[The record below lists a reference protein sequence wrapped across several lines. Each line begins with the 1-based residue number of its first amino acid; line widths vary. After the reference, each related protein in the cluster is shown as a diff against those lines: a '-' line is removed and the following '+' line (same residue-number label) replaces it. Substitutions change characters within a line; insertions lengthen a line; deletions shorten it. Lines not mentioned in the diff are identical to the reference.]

1 MTDILWTRP
10 QAAPVATLVL
20 AHGAGAAMD
29 SPFMNKF
36 AQFASDEGIAVA
48 RFEFPY
54 MAERRATGKKRPPPR
69 ADKLIDAYLAAIE
82 TVAAKAEGPLL
93 IGGKSLGGRVAVM
106 AAGDPALDAGVAGVV
121 CLGYPFHP
129 PAKPEATRLE
139 PLDTLALPCLIA
151 QGERDPFGNAQE
163 VDGYGLKDA
172 IEVLIMEDGSHDLA
186 PRGSSPATW
195 DGNLRLAAKAVRE
208 FAARLGA

>member
-10 QAAPVATLVL
+10 QAAPVATLIL
-20 AHGAGAAMD
+20 AHGAGAPMD

-69 ADKLIDAYLAAIE
+69 ADKLIDAYLAAIAA
-82 TVAAKAEGPLL
+82 VAKDAQGPLL

-106 AAGDPALDAGVAGVV
+106 ATADPALDASVSGVV

-139 PLDTLALPCLIA
+139 PLDALPLPCLIA
-151 QGERDPFGNAQE
+151 QGERDAFGNAQE

-172 IEVLIMEDGSHDLA
+172 IEVLVMEDGSHDLA

-208 FAARLGA
+208 FAVKLGA